1 MGPGELRSSVSW
13 NFGMFQ
19 AQVSARQGPR
29 PTLRRMPT
37 WQTLAQRAAR
47 RANYLLRR
55 IGDELRI
62 ARIAAGLS
70 TRQVGATVG
79 VSHTQIL
86 RIEAG
91 LAPHVDI
98 ELLARIAAVVGCDL
112 SLGIHPSG
120 PPVRD
125 KGHISVLD
133 RFAARL
139 HPSIRWRTEVPVP
152 IPGDL
157 RSADGVADT
166 RAFDAIVE
174 AETRLDDVQAVV
186 RRLRSK
192 QRDLGAKRAILLVA
206 ATRHNRTVI
215 DQVPDLRQRFPIDT
229 RHCLA
234 ALGRGEDP
242 GGDCLIIL

>member
-1 MGPGELRSSVSW
+1 MGR
-13 NFGMFQ
+13 
-19 AQVSARQGPR
+19 
-29 PTLRRMPT
+29 
-37 WQTLAQRAAR
+37 LAG
-47 RANYLLRR
+47 
-55 IGDELRI
+55 I
-62 ARIAAGLS
+62 
-70 TRQVGATVG
+70 
-79 VSHTQIL
+79 SHTYVL
-86 RIEAG
+86 RIERG
-91 LAPHVDI
+91 LAAHVDI
-98 ELLARIAAVVGCDL
+98 AVLERMASVLGHELGM
-112 SLGIHPSG
+112 GIHPIG
-120 PPVRD
+120 APVRD
-125 KGHISVLD
+125 KGQISLLG

-139 HPSIRWRTEVPVP
+139 HPSIRWRTEVAVP

-206 ATRHNRTVI
+206 DTRHNRTVI
-215 DQVPDLRQRFPIDT
+215 EEVPDLRREFPIDT

-242 GGDCLIIL
+242 GGDCLIVL